1 MGTILKYIF
10 YIALIIII
18 YLVGKGIFE
27 GSINETTTVGQVVD
41 DVKSG
46 AADMAKKAVEDT
58 KSDSRNVAVPA
69 KSSNQG
75 AYNSTQGEFMMSEN
89 TLSDKAANAWDKTK
103 EVSSDAWEAT
113 KEGTKKAGEAIA
125 EKSGDAWEATKEGT
139 KKAGEAVAEKSGDAW
154 EATKD
159 VSGKAWDK
167 TKEVSG
173 DAWEATKEGAHNL
186 KEKVTDTPDDAAYH
200 VRQNDAAVQSEQRA
214 DY

>member
-46 AADMAKKAVEDT
+46 AADMAADVADTTKKAVEDT

-75 AYNSTQGEFMMSEN
+75 AYNSTQGEFMMS
-89 TLSDKAANAWDKTK
+89 
-103 EVSSDAWEAT
+103 
-113 KEGTKKAGEAIA
+113 
-125 EKSGDAWEATKEGT
+125 
-139 KKAGEAVAEKSGDAW
+139 
-154 EATKD
+154 
-159 VSGKAWDK
+159 
-167 TKEVSG
+167 
-173 DAWEATKEGAHNL
+173 
-186 KEKVTDTPDDAAYH
+186 
-200 VRQNDAAVQSEQRA
+200 
-214 DY
+214 

>member
-46 AADMAKKAVEDT
+46 AADMAADVADTTKKAVEDT

-113 KEGTKKAGEAIA
+113 KEGTKEAGEAIA
-125 EKSGDAWEATKEGT
+125 EKSGDAWN
-139 KKAGEAVAEKSGDAW
+139 
-154 EATKD
+154 
-159 VSGKAWDK
+159 K
-167 TKEVSG
+167 TKEVSS

-186 KEKVTDTPDDAAYH
+186 KEKVTDTLIMFGRMM
-200 VRQNDAAVQSEQRA
+200 RQFNRNNVQIINL
-214 DY
+214 YYKPLM

>member
-46 AADMAKKAVEDT
+46 AADMAADVADTTKKAVEDT

-113 KEGTKKAGEAIA
+113 KE
-125 EKSGDAWEATKEGT
+125 
-139 KKAGEAVAEKSGDAW
+139 
-154 EATKD
+154 
-159 VSGKAWDK
+159 
-167 TKEVSG
+167 VSG

>member
-46 AADMAKKAVEDT
+46 AADMAADVADTTKKAVEDT

-125 EKSGDAWEATKEGT
+125 EKSGDAW
-139 KKAGEAVAEKSGDAW
+139 
-154 EATKD
+154 
-159 VSGKAWDK
+159 DK

-173 DAWEATKEGAHNL
+173 DVWEAT
-186 KEKVTDTPDDAAYH
+186 KVTDTPDDAAYH

>member
-46 AADMAKKAVEDT
+46 AADMAADVADTTKKAVEDT

-103 EVSSDAWEAT
+103 EVSSDAW
-113 KEGTKKAGEAIA
+113 
-125 EKSGDAWEATKEGT
+125 
-139 KKAGEAVAEKSGDAW
+139 
-154 EATKD
+154 
-159 VSGKAWDK
+159 DK
-167 TKEVSG
+167 TKEVSS

>member
-1 MGTILKYIF
+1 M
-10 YIALIIII
+10 
-18 YLVGKGIFE
+18 
-27 GSINETTTVGQVVD
+27 
-41 DVKSG
+41 KSG
-46 AADMAKKAVEDT
+46 AADMAADVADTTKKAVEDT

-113 KEGTKKAGEAIA
+113 KEGTKKAGEA
-125 EKSGDAWEATKEGT
+125 
-139 KKAGEAVAEKSGDAW
+139 VAEKSGDAW

-173 DAWEATKEGAHNL
+173 DAWEATKEGAHNPVSYTHL
-186 KEKVTDTPDDAAYH
+186 TLPTT
-200 VRQNDAAVQSEQRA
+200 
-214 DY
+214 

>member
-1 MGTILKYIF
+1 MP
-10 YIALIIII
+10 
-18 YLVGKGIFE
+18 GK
-27 GSINETTTVGQVVD
+27 QP
-41 DVKSG
+41 
-46 AADMAKKAVEDT
+46 
-58 KSDSRNVAVPA
+58 R
-69 KSSNQG
+69 
-75 AYNSTQGEFMMSEN
+75 
-89 TLSDKAANAWDKTK
+89 K
-103 EVSSDAWEAT
+103 EL
-113 KEGTKKAGEAIA
+113 
-125 EKSGDAWEATKEGT
+125 

>member
-125 EKSGDAWEATKEGT
+125 EKSGDAWN
-139 KKAGEAVAEKSGDAW
+139 
-154 EATKD
+154 
-159 VSGKAWDK
+159 K
-167 TKEVSG
+167 TKEVSS

>member
-46 AADMAKKAVEDT
+46 AADMAADVADTTKKAVEDT

-113 KEGTKKAGEAIA
+113 KE
-125 EKSGDAWEATKEGT
+125 
-139 KKAGEAVAEKSGDAW
+139 
-154 EATKD
+154 
-159 VSGKAWDK
+159 VS
-167 TKEVSG
+167 S

>member
-46 AADMAKKAVEDT
+46 AADMAADVADTTKKAVEDT

-113 KEGTKKAGEAIA
+113 KEGTKKAGEA
-125 EKSGDAWEATKEGT
+125 
-139 KKAGEAVAEKSGDAW
+139 VAEKSGDAW

-173 DAWEATKEGAHNL
+173 DAWDATKEGAHNL
-186 KEKVTDTPDDAAYH
+186 KEKVTGTPNDAAYH

-214 DY
+214 NY

>member
-1 MGTILKYIF
+1 M
-10 YIALIIII
+10 IIII

-46 AADMAKKAVEDT
+46 AADMAADVADTTKKAVEDT

-75 AYNSTQGEFMMSEN
+75 AYNSTQGEFMMSE
-89 TLSDKAANAWDKTK
+89 
-103 EVSSDAWEAT
+103 
-113 KEGTKKAGEAIA
+113 EAIA
-125 EKSGDAWEATKEGT
+125 EKSGDAW
-139 KKAGEAVAEKSGDAW
+139 
-154 EATKD
+154 
-159 VSGKAWDK
+159 DK
-167 TKEVSG
+167 TKEVSS

>member
-46 AADMAKKAVEDT
+46 AADMAADVADTTKKAVEDT

-103 EVSSDAWEAT
+103 EVSSDAW
-113 KEGTKKAGEAIA
+113 
-125 EKSGDAWEATKEGT
+125 
-139 KKAGEAVAEKSGDAW
+139 
-154 EATKD
+154 
-159 VSGKAWDK
+159 DK

>member
-1 MGTILKYIF
+1 MLKEITHGYNLKIYF

-46 AADMAKKAVEDT
+46 AADMAADVADTTKKAVEDT

-139 KKAGEAVAEKSGDAW
+139 KKAGEAVAENQEMHGRR
-154 EATKD
+154 
-159 VSGKAWDK
+159 
-167 TKEVSG
+167 
-173 DAWEATKEGAHNL
+173 L
-186 KEKVTDTPDDAAYH
+186 KMFQEKPGIKP
-200 VRQNDAAVQSEQRA
+200 RK
-214 DY
+214 

>member
-46 AADMAKKAVEDT
+46 AADMAADVADTTKKAVEDT

-103 EVSSDAWEAT
+103 EVSSDAW
-113 KEGTKKAGEAIA
+113 
-125 EKSGDAWEATKEGT
+125 
-139 KKAGEAVAEKSGDAW
+139 
-154 EATKD
+154 
-159 VSGKAWDK
+159 DK
-167 TKEVSG
+167 TKEVSS

-200 VRQNDAAVQSEQRA
+200 VRQNDAAVQSEQRT

>member
-1 MGTILKYIF
+1 MLKEITHGYNLKIYF

-46 AADMAKKAVEDT
+46 AADMAADVADTTKKAVEDT
-58 KSDSRNVAVPA
+58 KSDSGNVAVPA

-113 KEGTKKAGEAIA
+113 KEGTKK
-125 EKSGDAWEATKEGT
+125 
-139 KKAGEAVAEKSGDAW
+139 
-154 EATKD
+154 
-159 VSGKAWDK
+159 
-167 TKEVSG
+167 
-173 DAWEATKEGAHNL
+173 
-186 KEKVTDTPDDAAYH
+186 P
-200 VRQNDAAVQSEQRA
+200 VRQLPRNQAMPGIRPRK
-214 DY
+214 